1 MIRKITLQIWLMLAA
16 ITHVYPQSGTLVKSF
31 GDSGIRHIRFDRVQF
46 SDDYGGIIK
55 TDTSGKI
62 LIAGTSANGAKR
74 DICIAR
80 VNTDGKPDTTFSHGG
95 KLLIPADTNII
106 DQTLTFNVDGRG
118 NILLAGQPDSNGY
131 CIMRLDGNGMPDQA
145 FGTKG
150 RVALTEFNGLI
161 QQINIYFDSQER
173 IILGGTALASQGVIL
188 RLNSGGTV
196 DSTFGTDGKVLF
208 QYGNPFVMQT
218 FTVDLKDRILLA
230 GYYKYGPGNKSVSVM
245 RLTSD
250 GIIDNTFGEIQGA
263 PGIVPVYPVNDYD
276 NPTAKMILVD
286 SLDRILIGITT
297 GHDWPW
303 TVLVRLNESG
313 SADPSFGGGEVILEK
328 LRQLTGIAVDRNG
341 NLFLAGPAEYR
352 YNYPEWSENRIYCL
366 KNDGTPDSTFGVS
379 GIYTDGTLN
388 ENFSWTSGM
397 RVFYLK
403 SLLIDHNEKILWA
416 GTEFNENNLDLR
428 ITRLSGDGK
437 EDINFNST
445 GTVWINGNDSL
456 RYPIA
461 EQSAATS
468 LIMDHSGRIIMAGYS
483 RNTNEGI
490 WPEIYDY
497 CIVRLDTN
505 GNPDLTFNNSG
516 SKLIPALRD
525 YPASSEIACDEN
537 NKILISGRR
546 FNNYFVQR
554 FNENGDPDTAFGSN
568 SSVLF
573 SDMYPSERVLIDI
586 DPTGRIWLFMEGG
599 YLYDCIFRL
608 TPDGLRDTLFNGT
621 GQVGTRNLAI
631 SKIYRSDNGD
641 LYVLGSFPLDDGYH
655 PKVLKIN
662 DRGIIDTIMD
672 VKIKRFETTGAYQFS
687 SRYYIDGSG
696 DSNAGE
702 EIRLK
707 SIGSSMTSWMNTC
720 MNDSIFISVW
730 SNTWPVNWTSTLY
743 RGIIRETPDTIFT
756 RDVKT
761 ETLYGR
767 HYNAMVADCD
777 YFWLA
782 GQDSAQTC
790 LMISKHYARDN
801 QTISF
806 SLPDTMYI
814 GDPPWKLQGSAS
826 SGLPVS
832 YSGSNTAVALI
843 THDTLTIL
851 GEGNVTITASQAGD
865 GSYYAAEPVVRN
877 LVVKGNI
884 TFISTRE
891 PGKGIITYPN
901 PVSDILCLESPSSIK
916 SVVITGLEGN
926 VMYENSLVNANYL
939 SLDMS
944 EFKAGC
950 YLMSVQLDDN
960 SPSRVRK
967 IIKL

>member
-1 MIRKITLQIWLMLAA
+1 MIRKITLQIWFMIAA
-16 ITHVYPQSGTLVKSF
+16 IIHVYPQSGTLVKSF
-31 GDSGIRHIRFDRVQF
+31 GDSGIRHIRFDRVRY

-62 LIAGTSANGAKR
+62 LIAGTSANGTKR

-80 VNTDGKPDTTFSHGG
+80 MNTDGSLDTTFSHGG
-95 KLLIPADTNII
+95 KLLIPAGTGII
-106 DQTLTFNVDGRG
+106 DQTLTFNVDGHGHG
-118 NILLAGQPDSNGY
+118 NILLAGQIDSSGY
-131 CIMRLDGNGMPDQA
+131 FLMRMDGNGRPDPG

-173 IILGGTALASQGVIL
+173 IILGGTSLASPGVIL
-188 RLNSGGTV
+188 RLNSGGTI

-208 QYGNPFVMQT
+208 QNGNPFVLQT

-230 GYYKYGPGNKSVSVM
+230 GMYKCGPGDKAISAL

-250 GIIDNTFGEIQGA
+250 GIIDSTFGETGTKGRAQF
-263 PGIVPVYPVNDYD
+263 YPYDDYD
-276 NPTAKMILVD
+276 NPIAKMILVD

-313 SADPSFGGGEVILEK
+313 SADPSFGGGKVILEK

-341 NLFLAGPAEYR
+341 KLFLAGPGEYP
-352 YNYPEWSENRIYCL
+352 YGSPEYSKNKIYCL
-366 KNDGTPDSTFGVS
+366 KNDGTPDSSFGVS
-379 GIYTDGTLN
+379 GVYSDGTFSEFPKSNN
-388 ENFSWTSGM
+388 ELPK
-397 RVFYLK
+397 FYQK
-403 SLLIDHNEKILWA
+403 SLLLDHDEKILWA
-416 GTEFNENNLDLR
+416 GTAIYTNNLDFR
-428 ITRLSGDGK
+428 ITRLSGFGK
-437 EDINFNST
+437 EDINFNGT

-456 RYPIA
+456 RYSIA
-461 EQSAATS
+461 EQGAATS
-468 LIMDHSGRIIMAGYS
+468 LIMDLSGRTIMAGYS

-490 WPEIYDY
+490 WPETYDY
-497 CIVRLDTN
+497 SIVRLDTG

-516 SKLIPALRD
+516 SILIPALND
-525 YPASSEIACDEN
+525 HPAVPQIACDEN
-537 NKILISGRR
+537 YKILISGRR
-546 FNNYFVQR
+546 FNHYFVQR
-554 FNENGDPDTAFGSN
+554 FNENGDPDSAFGSN
-568 SSVLF
+568 SSVLLP
-573 SDMYPSERVLIDI
+573 DMYPSERVLIDI
-586 DPTGRIWLFMEGG
+586 DTTGRIWLFMEGG

-608 TPDGLRDTLFNGT
+608 TPDGLLDTTFNRTGYLGT
-621 GQVGTRNLAI
+621 GSLAI
-631 SKIYRSDNGD
+631 SKIYRSDNGY
-641 LYVLGSFPLDDGYH
+641 LYVLGSFPLEYHGHH

-662 DRGIIDTIMD
+662 DWGIIDTIMD
-672 VKIKRFETTGAYQFS
+672 VKITRSG
-687 SRYYIDGSG
+687 RYYVDESG
-696 DSNAGE
+696 DGTADE

-707 SIGSSMTSWMNTC
+707 YIGSSMTSSINAC
-720 MNDSIFISVW
+720 MNDSIFISVS
-730 SNTWPVNWTSTLY
+730 SNTWGDNWMSTLL
-743 RGIIRETPDTIFT
+743 RGIIRETPDTVFT

-790 LMISKHYARDN
+790 FMISKHYARDN

-806 SLPDTMYI
+806 SLPDTMFI
-814 GDPPWKLQGSAS
+814 GDPPQQLNGAAS
-826 SGLPVS
+826 SGLPVN
-832 YSGSNTAVALI
+832 YSGTNTGVAQI
-843 THDTLTIL
+843 SHDTLTIV
-851 GEGNVTITASQAGD
+851 GEGTATITASQPGN
-865 GSYYAAEPVVRN
+865 GIFYAADPVIRN
-877 LVVKGNI
+877 LQVNRIVTDIQNP
-884 TFISTRE
+884 E
-891 PGKGIITYPN
+891 PGKDIKTYPN
-901 PVSDILCLESPSSIK
+901 PFSDILCLESPVKIK

-950 YLMSVQLDDN
+950 YLISVQLDDN